1 MIIFPANQ
9 PLVIDQN
16 SFLSTIQ
23 TLHQQVEA
31 RSVEVVLGA
40 WLVTLLTKP
49 IFPLLFLL
57 LFKSKFKMGVLVM

>member
-23 TLHQQVEA
+23 PLHQQVEA
-31 RSVEVVLGA
+31 RSVEAVLG
-40 WLVTLLTKP
+40 L
-49 IFPLLFLL
+49 
-57 LFKSKFKMGVLVM
+57 G